1 MIIELKIANY
11 RSINATQTLSFVAEK
26 APRHPDNLIPCRGF
40 KLLKAVALF
49 GANASGKSN
58 LVKAIGGMSQYV
70 RDSATRMN
78 DGDRIPVAEPFRLSS
93 ETVNAPSRFEVTF
106 LMEGMVYVYG
116 FSATAE
122 RVHAEWLKA
131 HSETARTET
140 LWFERHL
147 DAATGQYTWA
157 FAGPLKSVE
166 VLLRER
172 TRSNALVL
180 STGAQLNVEPLLP
193 LYRYF
198 HRQILRLDVP
208 GVDINPLRDAT
219 KLYKTDPNLSGHIVQ
234 LMHSAD
240 IDIETLD
247 IEDEDTDTSPSEDH
261 QANVKP
267 LPVAPLNR
275 LVLLSKNLRDML
287 TVPHITAYRK
297 RDDGTLEP
305 FDFATEESS
314 GTQRLFIIA
323 GPLFN
328 ALETGAFLVIDELDA
343 SMHPL
348 LTRRLLELFQN
359 PHANTK
365 GAQLLFTTHD
375 PALFDQ
381 ELFRRDQIWLAER
394 RNSASEF
401 FSLTDIE
408 PSPRNTEAFLRNYL
422 AGRYG
427 GAPQFVTCFEDRKLS
442 TAK

>member
-1 MIIELKIANY
+1 MIIEIKIANY
-11 RSINATQTLSFVAEK
+11 RSINAAQTLSFVAEK

-58 LVKAIGGMSQYV
+58 LVKAIGGMAQYV

-78 DGDRIPVAEPFRLSS
+78 DGDHIPVAEPFRLSS

-106 LMEGMVYVYG
+106 LTEGMLYVYG

-122 RVHAEWLKA
+122 RVHEEWLKA

-147 DAATGQYTWA
+147 DTATAQYTWT
-157 FAGPLKSVE
+157 FAGPLKPVE
-166 VLLRER
+166 VLLHER

-180 STGAQLNVEPLLP
+180 STGAQLNVDPLLP

-208 GVDINPLRDAT
+208 GMDINPLRDAT
-219 KLYKTDPNLSGHIVQ
+219 KLLWKTDLNLSNHIVQ
-234 LMHSAD
+234 LMNSAD
-240 IDIETLD
+240 IGIETLD
-247 IEDEDTDTSPSEDH
+247 IEDEDTDKSPAEEHGD
-261 QANVKP
+261 NVKP
-267 LPVAPLNR
+267 QPVTL
-275 LVLLSKNLRDML
+275 KNLLDMV
-287 TVPHITAYRK
+287 TVPRITAYRK
-297 RDDGTLEP
+297 RDDGKLEP
-305 FDFATEESS
+305 FDFAREESS
-314 GTQRLFIIA
+314 GTQRLFVIA
-323 GPLFN
+323 VPLFN

-348 LTRRLLELFQN
+348 LTRRLLELFQS
-359 PHANTK
+359 PQANTK

-381 ELFRRDQIWLAER
+381 ELFRRDQIWLAEK

-401 FSLTDIE
+401 FSLADIE
-408 PSPRNTEAFLRNYL
+408 PTPRNTEAFLRNYL

-427 GAPQFVTCFEDRKLS
+427 GAPQFVTRFEDRVLS

>member
-1 MIIELKIANY
+1 MIIEIKVANY
-11 RSINATQTLSFVAEK
+11 RSINAVQTLSFVAEK

-106 LMEGMVYVYG
+106 LMEGMLYVYG
-116 FSATAE
+116 FSATAQ
-122 RVHAEWLKA
+122 RVHEEWLKA

-147 DAATGQYTWA
+147 DTATGQYTGV
-157 FAGPLKSVE
+157 FNGPLKSVA

-198 HRQILRLDVP
+198 YRQILRLDVP

-219 KLYKTDPNLSGHIVQ
+219 KLYKTDLNLSSHIVQ
-234 LMHSAD
+234 LMNSAD

-247 IEDEDTDTSPSEDH
+247 IEDEDTDKSPSEDH
-261 QANVKP
+261 GANVKP
-267 LPVAPLNR
+267 HLVAPLDR
-275 LVLLSKNLRDML
+275 LTLISKNLRDMV
-287 TVPHITAYRK
+287 TVPRITAYRK
-297 RDDGTLEP
+297 RDDGKLEP

-314 GTQRLFIIA
+314 GTQRLFVIA

-328 ALETGAFLVIDELDA
+328 ALETGAFFVIDELDA

-348 LTRRLLELFQN
+348 LTRRLLELFQS
-359 PHANTK
+359 PQANTK

-381 ELFRRDQIWLAER
+381 ELFRRDQIWLAEK
-394 RNSASEF
+394 RNGASEF
-401 FSLTDIE
+401 FSLTDID
-408 PSPRNTEAFLRNYL
+408 PAPRNTEVFLRNYL

-427 GAPQFVTCFEDRKLS
+427 GAPQFVTRFEDRELS
-442 TAK
+442 ASK